1 MDSGDLLRIRTQT
14 CNQNNCSVGPRGI
27 DGPIGPQGIQGLT
40 GPTGT
45 VGTGPTGVTGLTG
58 PAGAQNIFEVGAGP
72 QNGITL
78 TGGTA
83 VFLTNTV
90 VATAATAT
98 TKYLIL
104 VNLHGRDSG
113 GGDDYLLVTIGRA
126 TGTVTPSTANST
138 NLSNN
143 VTFNTTDL
151 AVATGTT
158 YLMASSSNSANGLMG
173 ASISFV
179 HTPGVGTFT
188 FSVRV
193 LSNANI
199 SINQYYINIINISQ

>member
-1 MDSGDLLRIRTQT
+1 M
-14 CNQNNCSVGPRGI
+14 
-27 DGPIGPQGIQGLT
+27 
-40 GPTGT
+40 
-45 VGTGPTGVTGLTG
+45 
-58 PAGAQNIFEVGAGP
+58 
-72 QNGITL
+72 
-78 TGGTA
+78 
-83 VFLTNTV
+83 FLTNTA

-126 TGTVTPSTANST
+126 TGTVTPNTANST

-143 VTFNTTDL
+143 VTFNATDL

-158 YLMASSSNSANGLMG
+158 YLMASSSNAAANGMMG

-193 LSNANI
+193 LSNASI
-199 SINQYYINIINISQ
+199 SINQYYINIINIAQ

>member
-1 MDSGDLLRIRTQT
+1 M
-14 CNQNNCSVGPRGI
+14 
-27 DGPIGPQGIQGLT
+27 QGFTGET
-40 GPTGT
+40 GPTGDQ
-45 VGTGPTGVTGLTG
+45 GLQGETGPTGDQGLQGVQGDTG

-72 QNGITL
+72 QNGIAL
-78 TGGTA
+78 TGGSA
-83 VFLTNTV
+83 EFLTNTV
-90 VATAATAT
+90 VVTATTATAT
-98 TKYLIL
+98 YLIL
-104 VNLHGRDSG
+104 VNLHGSNS
-113 GGDDYLLVTIGRA
+113 GGDDYLLVSIGRSD
-126 TGTVTPSTANST
+126 GTITPSTANST

-158 YLMASSSNSANGLMG
+158 YLMASSSNSANGMMG

-199 SINQYYINIINISQ
+199 SINQYYINIINIAQ

>member
-1 MDSGDLLRIRTQT
+1 MGA
-14 CNQNNCSVGPRGI
+14 
-27 DGPIGPQGIQGLT
+27 T

-45 VGTGPTGVTGLTG
+45 VGTGPTGFTGVTGRTGATGPVGTGPTGITGVTG

-78 TGGTA
+78 TGGNA

-90 VATAATAT
+90 VATSATST

-113 GGDDYLLVTIGRA
+113 GGDDYLLVSIGRA
-126 TGTVTPSTANST
+126 TGTVTPSTSNST

-143 VTFNTTDL
+143 TTFNTTDL
-151 AVATGTT
+151 SVTTGTS
-158 YLMASSSNSANGLMG
+158 YLMASSSNAAANGMMG
-173 ASISFV
+173 VSISFV

-193 LSNANI
+193 LSNSSI
-199 SINQYYINIINISQ
+199 SINQYYINIINIAQ